1 MRGKSILFL
10 NIKIIIQ
17 KLIMSK
23 KITVNEQI
31 IDWEENM
38 TVDRILEIMKY
49 TFKMI
54 VVKVNNELVKK
65 EHYKTRVIPESAD
78 VRVIHLVA
86 GG

>member
-54 VVKVNNELVKK
+54 VVKVNGELVKK
-65 EHYKTRVIPESAD
+65 EQYKTRVVPESAD
-78 VRVIHLVA
+78 VRVINLVA